1 MIHLG
6 DSMDILKTLAD
17 NSVDSVVT
25 DPPYGLKFMGKTWDY
40 DVPTVELWREVLR
53 VLKPGGHLLSFG
65 GTRTYHRMVVAIEDA
80 GFEIRDQVMWIY
92 GSGFPKSLDVSKAID
107 KAAGVSFK
115 SEPASGVGFM
125 NASDDGYNTT
135 LNKLSRVGD
144 STDAAKQWQGWGTAL
159 KPAQEIICMA
169 RKPLTGAAL
178 LTNLVLECQSKLFAL
193 IAKKYSAS
201 NPNVS
206 GAAANIAQWLVEKN
220 MPTPDAL
227 SEVMVTLQSAS
238 ATISSLNTELSW
250 LDTLDGIWTHANTCT
265 TEMES
270 SLITDLK
277 ILKSLLSSNTQ
288 ANTLQNDGPGEPLNV
303 SLVASLLSALALK
316 LNFIQEPF
324 AQDHVTSPVDD
335 KVLHPNSNP
344 IVLARKPLEKGLTV
358 ASNVLK
364 WGVGAINVD
373 AGRIATNDNLN
384 GGGYS
389 KNFQGSSFLKYG
401 GKMEFEQPQG
411 RWPANVLFDEDAA
424 AVLDEQSGERGLSKG
439 GSRGGK
445 RNQAFGMAAQD
456 VPLGFGDSGGAS
468 RFFYVAKASKRER
481 NAGLDSTTLIWENDA
496 WEKPDLRLALVDMF
510 QLARDT
516 SGEILTDECLW
527 STDGFGS
534 KLTDQ
539 CRMDLIFTIS
549 TALKLITELKTS
561 SAFQNLSTRES
572 IQDAIAT
579 IEASGS
585 SLAVSVESISQ
596 LRQNI
601 TSEKTA
607 SVLGVV
613 HALLQTLLQI
623 KSFAKTNNFHST
635 VKPIKLMEYLVK
647 LVTPPGGVILD
658 PFMGSGSTGVAAKN
672 LNFEFV
678 GIEREAEY
686 VEIATKRIEA
696 TA

>member
-107 KAAGVSFK
+107 KAAGAKGESYIDEDFLRRNP
-115 SEPASGVGFM
+115 SD
-125 NASDDGYNTT
+125 NDDGVFDSGLKDGTAGAIRF
-135 LNKLSRVGD
+135 KP
-144 STDAAKQWQGWGTAL
+144 STDAAKQWSGWGTAL
-159 KPAQEIICMA
+159 KPANE
-169 RKPLTGAAL
+169 
-178 LTNLVLECQSKLFAL
+178 
-193 IAKKYSAS
+193 
-201 NPNVS
+201 
-206 GAAANIAQWLVEKN
+206 
-220 MPTPDAL
+220 
-227 SEVMVTLQSAS
+227 
-238 ATISSLNTELSW
+238 
-250 LDTLDGIWTHANTCT
+250 
-265 TEMES
+265 
-270 SLITDLK
+270 
-277 ILKSLLSSNTQ
+277 
-288 ANTLQNDGPGEPLNV
+288 
-303 SLVASLLSALALK
+303 
-316 LNFIQEPF
+316 
-324 AQDHVTSPVDD
+324 
-335 KVLHPNSNP
+335 P

-358 ASNVLK
+358 AANVLK

-496 WEKPDLRLALVDMF
+496 WEKPDLRLALADMF

-607 SVLGVV
+607 SVLDVV